1 MKKSKNKLIANMLI
15 WILLFMYPLQTYATE
30 ISVSENEVRSEV
42 VENFTDETLSTK
54 NEPVDYLQDDTNY
67 NIYESDIEANT
78 ATFGDVN
85 ADSVFLKQAKGST
98 TCTLVASAMMMRR
111 TAMMSGNSNWAS
123 ITESSLKSSA
133 WSSSGLYNSFS
144 YAGISVKS
152 AKISS
157 NKTNTFISLLNQHP
171 EGIVIYDFSYPH
183 AILLTDYTDGVFY
196 CADPAPGYAS
206 GRIPVSKASITVES
220 ADKYWYVASP
230 SVSFTSAEKP
240 SVGSIAT
247 TVNSG
252 SVTFSAPINTGAGA
266 TTAWVYLWD
275 ENNTVLSKSVEIIN
289 GKAEGTMSFGKLA
302 AGGLHKATLTLKI
315 QVKDSAGYEASN
327 QVNFNVGTE
336 DISFNANEIT
346 LKVGES
352 FKYEAYLSTTAQI
365 VSAGWTSA
373 SQINGKDT
381 VVVTKDGLATA
392 YMPGTHNLTYSYNI
406 STYDEDGNWQS
417 TSLWQKDFKV
427 HVIMDEPRILS
438 IVADK
443 PNETTINVQTLPGAE
458 GYEVYRSS
466 EADGE
471 YLHLGTTMGG
481 ETSFTDTTGEDGHS
495 YYYKVRGYCVVENDV
510 IYSDYSIP
518 TIGTYLNTATNITSG
533 DNDKLNEITINW
545 NKATSAAGYYIYRS
559 TDTEDKELLADVKCT
574 DEEADNVKYV
584 DNTVEEGKTYYYT
597 VCPYIIVGEETV
609 LGTECVSTKVTAKI
623 AEEYKLVFD
632 YGDGTKVEKI
642 IKENQTVNQ
651 AIGSDIINPT
661 KNGYQF
667 GGWYQDNALGTSCN
681 FDDKVLG
688 NQTYYAKW
696 ISLSSGSNGTTTSNS
711 STTPE
716 ASSTTMCTVTY
727 KEDTGVHAKVL
738 TTIQVPKGKTIAST
752 GKKEPVTQKNGYI
765 FKGWSYVNSKW
776 NYSKDVVTY
785 NITLSPIFEYE
796 YKQGDIYGDDEYY
809 EYKIT
814 GSTVT
819 LTSSYMDEYDDN
831 KYADFGAVDIPDTIT
846 INGKEYKVTAIADN
860 AFAWRKDIE
869 TVKIGKNVKT
879 IGKYAFAENINLYEV
894 KMGKNV
900 TVIGDHAFEKC
911 SSLKS
916 IKLPAKL
923 KTIGNYAF
931 KGCKKLKSITLG
943 KKITKIGK
951 SAFQECTSLKRIAIP
966 ASVQSIGKKAFFKC
980 RKLGAITI
988 KSKKLKT
995 VGSSAFKSIKK
1006 GASVKVLKK
1015 YASDVKERCD
1025 STTKVKGV
1033 NLF

>member
-1 MKKSKNKLIANMLI
+1 MKKNKIIASILIY
-15 WILLFMYPLQTYATE
+15 ILLVIYPIQTYATE
-30 ISVSENEVRSEV
+30 ISVSENEVSSET
-42 VENFTDETLSTK
+42 VEDHTK
-54 NEPVDYLQDDTNY
+54 EMLPIVNDSVDNLQNDTNY
-67 NIYESDIEANT
+67 LCENEIEANT

-111 TAMMSGNSNWAS
+111 AAMMSGNSNWAS

-133 WSSSGLYNSFS
+133 WGSSGLYNSFS

-152 AKISS
+152 AKISA
-157 NKTNTFISLLNQHP
+157 NKTSTFISLLNQHP

-247 TVNSG
+247 TVNPG
-252 SVTFSAPINTGAGA
+252 NVVFSAPINVGSGVSSAQVTLTDMEGR
-266 TTAWVYLWD
+266 
-275 ENNTVLSKSVEIIN
+275 SVQKRIN
-289 GKAEGTMSFGKLA
+289 IVNSIVSGTIEYGELA
-302 AGGLHKATLTLKI
+302 NGGLDKDTLILKI
-315 QVKDSAGYEASN
+315 QIIDAAGYLAVN
-327 QVNFNVGTE
+327 QISFNVGSAVT
-336 DISFNANEIT
+336 FNAKEVT

-352 FKYEAYLSTTAQI
+352 FQFIASLTTTAHINGTTWQNATK
-365 VSAGWTSA
+365 V
-373 SQINGKDT
+373 NGKDT
-381 VVVTKDGLATA
+381 VTVTDSGLATA
-392 YMPGTHNLTYSYNI
+392 HMPGTHRIEYSYSVTVENEETGQVKTEI
-406 STYDEDGNWQS
+406 CMSSCT
-417 TSLWQKDFKV
+417 V

-696 ISLSSGSNGTTTSNS
+696 ISLSPGSNGTTTSNS

-831 KYADFGAVDIPDTIT
+831 KYADFGAVDVPDTIT

-894 KMGKNV
+894 KMDKNV

>member
-1 MKKSKNKLIANMLI
+1 MNDSVDN
-15 WILLFMYPLQTYATE
+15 LQNVTNYLC
-30 ISVSENEVRSEV
+30 ENE
-42 VENFTDETLSTK
+42 
-54 NEPVDYLQDDTNY
+54 
-67 NIYESDIEANT
+67 IEANT

-111 TAMMSGNSNWAS
+111 AAMMSGNSNWAS

-152 AKISS
+152 AKISA
-157 NKTNTFISLLNQHP
+157 NKTSTFISLLNQHP

-206 GRIPVSKASITVES
+206 GRIPVSKASIAVES

-247 TVNSG
+247 TVNPG
-252 SVTFSAPINTGAGA
+252 NVVFSAPINVGSGVSSAQVTLTDMEGR
-266 TTAWVYLWD
+266 
-275 ENNTVLSKSVEIIN
+275 SVQKRIN
-289 GKAEGTMSFGKLA
+289 IVNSIVSGTIEYGELA
-302 AGGLHKATLTLKI
+302 NGGLDKDTLILKI
-315 QVKDSAGYEASN
+315 QIIDAAGYLAVN
-327 QVNFNVGTE
+327 QISFNVGSAVT
-336 DISFNANEIT
+336 FNAKEVT

-352 FKYEAYLSTTAQI
+352 FQFIASLTTTAHINGTTWQNATK
-365 VSAGWTSA
+365 V
-373 SQINGKDT
+373 NGKDT
-381 VVVTKDGLATA
+381 VTVTDSGLATA
-392 YMPGTHNLTYSYNI
+392 HMPGTHRIEYSYSVTVENEETGQVKTEI
-406 STYDEDGNWQS
+406 WMSSCT
-417 TSLWQKDFKV
+417 V

-696 ISLSSGSNGTTTSNS
+696 ISLSPGSNGTTTSNS

-831 KYADFGAVDIPDTIT
+831 KYADFGAVDVPDTIT

-869 TVKIGKNVKT
+869 TIKIGNNVKT

-916 IKLPAKL
+916 IKLPTKL

>member
-1 MKKSKNKLIANMLI
+1 MKKNKIIASILI
-15 WILLFMYPLQTYATE
+15 WILLVIYPIQTYATE
-30 ISVSENEVRSEV
+30 ISVSENEVSSQT
-42 VENFTDETLSTK
+42 VEDHTK
-54 NEPVDYLQDDTNY
+54 EMLPIMNDSVDNLQNDTNY
-67 NIYESDIEANT
+67 LCENEIEANT

-85 ADSVFLKQAKGST
+85 ADSVFLKQAKGSS

-111 TAMMSGNSNWAS
+111 AAMMSGNSNWAS
-123 ITESSLKSSA
+123 ITESSLKPSA

-183 AILLTDYTDGVFY
+183 AILLTDYTDGIFY

-247 TVNSG
+247 TVNPG
-252 SVTFSAPINTGAGA
+252 NVVFSAPINVGSGVSSAQVTLTDMEGRSVQKRINIVNG
-266 TTAWVYLWD
+266 
-275 ENNTVLSKSVEIIN
+275 TVS
-289 GKAEGTMSFGKLA
+289 GTIEYGELA
-302 AGGLHKATLTLKI
+302 NGGLDEDTLILKI
-315 QVKDSAGYEASN
+315 QIIDAAGYLA
-327 QVNFNVGTE
+327 VNEISFNVGSTVT
-336 DISFNANEIT
+336 FNAKEVT

-352 FKYEAYLSTTAQI
+352 FQFIASLTTTAHINGTTWQNAAK
-365 VSAGWTSA
+365 V
-373 SQINGKDT
+373 NGKDT
-381 VVVTKDGLATA
+381 VTVTDSGLATA
-392 YMPGTHNLTYSYNI
+392 HMPGTHRIEYSYSVTVENEETGQVKTEI
-406 STYDEDGNWQS
+406 WMSSCT
-417 TSLWQKDFKV
+417 V

-443 PNETTINVQTLPGAE
+443 PNETTINLQTLPGAE
-458 GYEVYRSS
+458 GYEVYRST

-471 YLHLGTTMGG
+471 YLHLGTTMGE

-495 YYYKVRGYCVVENDV
+495 YYYKVRGYCVVNDEV

-518 TIGTYLNTATNITSG
+518 TIGTYLNTATNITLG
-533 DNDKLNEITINW
+533 ENDKLNEITINW
-545 NKATSAAGYYIYRS
+545 SKATSADGYYVYRS
-559 TDTEDKELLADVKCT
+559 TDTNDKELLAEVKYT

-584 DNTVEEGKTYYYT
+584 DNTVEEGKTYYYS
-597 VCPYIIVGEETV
+597 VCPYIVVGEDIV

-632 YGDGTKVEKI
+632 YNNGTKVEKT
-642 IKENQTVNQ
+642 IKENQLVNQ
-651 AIGSDIINPT
+651 IVGSEILNP
-661 KNGYQF
+661 KRSGFKF
-667 GGWYQDNALGTSCN
+667 GGWYQDSGLKTSCN
-681 FDDKVLG
+681 FNDRVTN

-696 ISLSSGSNGTTTSNS
+696 IDLSTES
-711 STTPE
+711 ST
-716 ASSTTMCTVTY
+716 STTKMCTVTY
-727 KEDTGVHAKVL
+727 KADTGVHAKVL

-752 GKKEPVTQKNGYI
+752 GKKEPVAQKNGYI
-765 FKGWSYVNSKW
+765 FKGWSYVNSQW

-796 YKQGDIYGDDEYY
+796 YKQGDTYSDDEYY

-819 LTSSYMDEYDDN
+819 LTSSYMDEYDDD
-831 KYADFGAVDIPDTIT
+831 KYADFGAVDVPDTIT

-916 IKLPAKL
+916 IKFPVKL

-951 SAFQECTSLKRIAIP
+951 SAFQECTSLKKIAIP
-966 ASVQSIGKKAFFKC
+966 SSVQSIGKKAFFKC
-980 RKLGAITI
+980 KKLGTVTI
-988 KSKKLKT
+988 KSRKLKT

-1025 STTKVKGV
+1025 STTNVKGV

>member
-1 MKKSKNKLIANMLI
+1 MKKSKNKLIAYMLI
-15 WILLFMYPLQTYATE
+15 WILLFIYPLQTYATE
-30 ISVSENEVRSEV
+30 ISVSENEVRSEI

-54 NEPVDYLQDDTNY
+54 NEPVDYLQ
-67 NIYESDIEANT
+67 EDIEVNT

-152 AKISS
+152 AKIST

-196 CADPAPGYAS
+196 CADPAPGYGS

-247 TVNSG
+247 TVNPG
-252 SVTFSAPINTGAGA
+252 NVVFSAPINVGSGVSSAQVTLTDMEGRSVQKRINIVNG
-266 TTAWVYLWD
+266 
-275 ENNTVLSKSVEIIN
+275 TVS
-289 GKAEGTMSFGKLA
+289 GTIEYGELA
-302 AGGLHKATLTLKI
+302 NGGLDEDTLILKI
-315 QVKDSAGYEASN
+315 QIIDAAGYLAVN
-327 QVNFNVGTE
+327 QISFNVGSTVT
-336 DISFNANEIT
+336 FNAKEVT

-352 FKYEAYLSTTAQI
+352 FQFIASLTTTAH
-365 VSAGWTSA
+365 
-373 SQINGKDT
+373 INGTTWQNAAKVNGKNT
-381 VVVTKDGLATA
+381 VTVTDSGLATA
-392 YMPGTHNLTYSYNI
+392 HMPGTHRIEYSYSVTVENEETGQVKTEI
-406 STYDEDGNWQS
+406 WMSSCT
-417 TSLWQKDFKV
+417 V

-438 IVADK
+438 IVANK

-458 GYEVYRSS
+458 GYEVYRST

-471 YLHLGTTMGG
+471 YLHLGTTMGE
-481 ETSFTDTTGEDGHS
+481 ETSFIDTTGEDGHS

-533 DNDKLNEITINW
+533 ENDKLNEITINW
-545 NKATSAAGYYIYRS
+545 SKAASADGYYIYRS
-559 TDTEDKELLADVKCT
+559 TDTSDKELLAEVKCT

-584 DNTVEEGKTYYYT
+584 DNTVEEGKTYYYS
-597 VCPYIIVGEETV
+597 VCPYIIVGEDIV
-609 LGTECVSTKVTAKI
+609 LGTECISTKVTAKI

-632 YGDGTKVEKI
+632 YGDGTKVERT

-651 AIGSDIINPT
+651 AIGSDVLNPT

-667 GGWYQDNALGTSCN
+667 GGWYQDNALGISCN

-696 ISLSSGSNGTTTSNS
+696 ISLSSGSNGTTTSDS
-711 STTPE
+711 STMPE

-727 KEDTGVHAKVL
+727 KADTGVHAKVL

-752 GKKEPVTQKNGYI
+752 GKEEPVAQKNGYI

-796 YKQGDIYGDDEYY
+796 YKQGDTYSEDEYY
-809 EYKIT
+809 EYKII

-819 LTSSYMDEYDDN
+819 LTSSYIDEYDDD
-831 KYADFGAVDIPDTIT
+831 KYADFGAVDVPDTIT

-916 IKLPAKL
+916 IKLPANL
-923 KTIGNYAF
+923 KTIGNYTF
-931 KGCKKLKSITLG
+931 KGCKELRSITLG

-951 SAFQECTSLKRIAIP
+951 SAFQDCTSLKKIVIP

-980 RKLGAITI
+980 NKLGIVTI

-1006 GASVKVLKK
+1006 GASVRVLKK

-1025 STTKVKGV
+1025 GTTNVKGV